1 MPAAYLPRTAGAA
14 AAFGQ
19 QPFLTAF
26 GGAPPPCAPL
36 PAVPAP
42 PAGAVADGEGGWAM
56 PFVGATTPQEA
67 LPPQQLPVVA
77 PPLALPLP
85 LVAPPPQL
93 PLFPTAG
100 GAVPP
105 PPPPLTFGVV
115 VGAVNPSTGVPGAAA
130 PLLPSLVAPVG
141 GLPPSAPVPAAAVPT
156 PPPTPVTA
164 PAAPATPP
172 PLVTPVPLAA
182 PPPPAAV
189 PQPPLVAPATAPVA
203 SADAGA
209 PFVPPPGCPRFPPF
223 NLFTVGATTLVAS
236 EVLGPLACGG
246 DATLTGFSVN
256 PSSPCDPSSVAL
268 AVGGALNAS
277 SGQVA
282 NGGLSL
288 PAGAVLPDSVGR
300 VCAAAVPAGAFD
312 FTAAAA
318 SATAASAT
326 LCGRAAPAGCV
337 TSLTDGGGVT
347 FDVSAAPAGALAL
360 CTVPGAALTAAT
372 GVTVA
377 GRRDA
382 STVVAINVLGGD
394 GGGGG
399 GGGGRVRLAGCEF
412 FNFVPP
418 TTVLNFC
425 GVSALTVDNVGVPAA
440 VLAPGVALDGPAGN
454 VRGSVVVASVDTGVE
469 FRNAP
474 FAC

>member
-1 MPAAYLPRTAGAA
+1 MVGVTRTSPTWAAAVTALTVAAVTSATSAMPAAYLPRTAGAA

-19 QPFLTAF
+19 QPFLTAV

-36 PAVPAP
+36 LAVPAP

-56 PFVGATTPQEA
+56 PRQ
-67 LPPQQLPVVA
+67 PVD
-77 PPLALPLP
+77 
-85 LVAPPPQL
+85 
-93 PLFPTAG
+93 G
-100 GAVPP
+100 R
-105 PPPPLTFGVV
+105 
-115 VGAVNPSTGVPGAAA
+115 TGRGGAAA
-130 PLLPSLVAPVG
+130 PVTG
-141 GLPPSAPVPAAAVPT
+141 GARRWLAAVGARPGGGGADA
-156 PPPTPVTA
+156 PPTPVAA

-203 SADAGA
+203 PADAGA

-288 PAGAVLPDSVGR
+288 PAGVVLPDSVGR

-312 FTAAAA
+312 FAAAAA
-318 SATAASAT
+318 SATAASAA

-337 TSLTDGGGVT
+337 TSLTDGGGVS

-382 STVVAINVLGGD
+382 STVVAINVLGGA
-394 GGGGG
+394 GGGD
-399 GGGGRVRLAGCEF
+399 GGGRVRLAGCES

-425 GVSALTVDNVGVPAA
+425 GVAALTVDNVGVPAA